1 MDAHR
6 MGASKDE
13 RRIQREAERRIA
25 ERREK
30 ADSEARRLVAIRS
43 QPVEDFRRRPGENL
57 DRLKN
62 AHGDYYTGDEAFDR
76 LAREQNRLR
85 PKPEQFRDVYPKEK
99 LVADMAKVERF
110 KKSPGYQEERG
121 PEAIASEYVVNEL
134 IKRGVFGKEAKAQ
147 LTADT
152 DDYFNHV
159 DLAVTVQEEGGE
171 PMFLGVDVT
180 TKDDVQDH
188 RRKLGQT
195 VEELKHNR
203 LNKMEYYSNPGLPEV
218 KGEVELPRIV
228 IDIQRDRVKDLQSSL
243 TRSEKFSIPTEVQHE
258 MLEEAI
264 LQVSQSTAFL
274 LTEHYR
280 AGEQIE
286 LAGNEPEQVI
296 EFFHQHGLIIKRQ
309 NPKLYDNVMKHV
321 KLLGYLLVQE
331 KEKGPATRDDVQG
344 GSLWKL
350 VHEGKVY

>member
-6 MGASKDE
+6 GGVTKAE
-13 RRIQREAERRIA
+13 RRIQQEAERRIT
-25 ERREK
+25 ERRDK
-30 ADSEARRLVAIRS
+30 AEAEARRLAAIRS

-62 AHGDYYTGDEAFDR
+62 AHGNYYTGDEAFDR
-76 LAREQNRLR
+76 LAKEQNRLR
-85 PKPEQFRDVYPKEK
+85 PKPEQFRDIHPKEK
-99 LVADMAKVERF
+99 LVADLAKVERF
-110 KKSPGYQEERG
+110 KHSPGYQEERG

-147 LTADT
+147 LTADP

-159 DLAVTVQEEGGE
+159 DLAVTVQEEDNE

-180 TKDDVQDH
+180 TKDDIQDH

-195 VEELKHNR
+195 IGELKHNR
-203 LNKMEYYSNPGLPEV
+203 LNKVEYYSNPDVPEV
-218 KGEVELPRIV
+218 KGEVALPRIV
-228 IDIQRDRVKDLQSSL
+228 IDIQRDRVKELQSAL
-243 TRSEKFSIPTEVQHE
+243 TGSEKFSIPAEVQHE

-264 LQVSQSTAFL
+264 LQLSQSAAYL

-280 AGEQIE
+280 AGEHIE
-286 LAGNEPEQVI
+286 IAGNEPEQVI
-296 EFFHQHGLIIKRQ
+296 EYFHQHGLVIKRQ
-309 NPKLYDNVMKHV
+309 NPKLYENVMQHV